1 MLTQYEGLPPIN
13 SYNLLNMCSQEATL
27 QIETCFHYHK
37 VYGHK
42 TSQGGDIPQG
52 APTHK
57 FGHTGKWDSGPGMS
71 TDGTLKLRT
80 RELKMSSWDLGPP
93 KWDSGPRTPK
103 AGPGT
108 RNPKSQTQ
116 DFQLSIVLNGYSTLN
131 TLLFT

>member
-1 MLTQYEGLPPIN
+1 
-13 SYNLLNMCSQEATL
+13 MCSQEATL

-37 VYGHK
+37 AYGHK

-57 FGHTGKWDSGPGMS
+57 FGCTGKWDSGPGMS
-71 TDGTLKLRT
+71 TGGTLKFRT
-80 RELKMSSWDLGPP
+80 QKLKMSRWDLGPP
-93 KWDSGPRTPK
+93 KCDSGPRTPK

-108 RNPKSQTQ
+108 WNPKSQTQ
-116 DFQLSIVLNGYSTLN
+116 NFQFSIVLNGYSTLN